1 VEVMQMKQEQGIV
14 LETIGEMAKVRI
26 GRHEEC
32 GSCGACAG
40 AQHVVVD
47 AVNTLGAK
55 AGQRVRFAFREENV
69 LTGAFVVF
77 ILPLIFG
84 GAGAVAGR
92 WLAPLL
98 GVEGNTPYILG
109 AAIFFLIAL
118 VLVKY
123 FDKRAAE
130 KQALKP
136 VIIEIMD
143 KHQS

>member
-1 VEVMQMKQEQGIV
+1 MKQEQGIV
-14 LETIGEMAKVRI
+14 LETIGDLAKVRI

-47 AVNTLGAK
+47 AVNPLGAQ

-77 ILPLIFG
+77 ILPLLFG
-84 GAGAVAGR
+84 GLGAVVGH
-92 WLAPLL
+92 WLARLFEL
-98 GVEGNTPYILG
+98 EGNTPYILG
-109 AAIFFLIAL
+109 AVFFFLLAL
-118 VLVKY
+118 VLVKL
-123 FDKRAAE
+123 FDRRAAKE
-130 KQALKP
+130 QALKP
-136 VIIEIMD
+136 VIIEILD